1 MRPALTPAVDFLKS
15 MRTLTRHFMDQERR
29 DARFSRSLGRHG
41 EVVIFLLGEHGD
53 LTMGQLAGAVGLSVS
68 SMTVIVDRLEK
79 AGYVT
84 RERSQDDR
92 RVVRLRNTGKG
103 RKIHQSA
110 LHAQLRFARLV
121 LSLLDSSEQRI
132 LLSLHG
138 KIGKRLTASL
148 QGLKL
153 R

>member
-1 MRPALTPAVDFLKS
+1 MKQTLSPAMEFLKS

-29 DARFSRSLGRHG
+29 DSRFSRSLGRHG

-68 SMTVIVDRLEK
+68 SMTVIVDGLEK

-92 RVVRLRNTGKG
+92 RVVRLRNTSKG
-103 RKIHQSA
+103 RKIHQNA
-110 LHAQLRFARLV
+110 LNAQVRFARLV
-121 LSLLDSSEQRI
+121 LSVLNAGEQRI

-138 KIGKRLTASL
+138 KIGKRLSASL
-148 QGLKL
+148 RGLNL